1 MTVGVGFIGAGIVS
15 ELYAQ
20 AIERGAPARFVG
32 VYDPDRAKAEAL
44 ARRLRGRAFDSRD
57 ALLAHS
63 EVEAC
68 IVLSPN
74 HAHVDDALACLAAH
88 KHVLV
93 EKPIAETFEAVEAL
107 AEAARRS
114 ARVCMPAHNYI
125 YSPSLQ
131 RARRLLEERR
141 FGTVA
146 SYWILYNIF
155 HAEEVAKHY
164 GGVLRE
170 VAVHHAYSLLYLAGR
185 PINVSARTSRVH
197 DETLDAEDQ
206 VAPRCEMP
214 GGALAIAGQF
224 RRLDPTPDPWT
235 VLYKIL
241 GEKGGVSFSWN
252 DAIFADA
259 GGPAWGIVN
268 YVDSFHDQL
277 THFIDRVIPGR
288 AEPLSTLQDAAD
300 ALATSLRPNFG
311 SKWRRDL
318 DPLSRAELSRICRRR
333 CPICSFAAYPHTN
346 SRFPRSPKRRG
357 KKRVAPRCAPP
368 STRSW
373 SWTSRYPS

>member
-1 MTVGVGFIGAGIVS
+1 MTVGVGVIGAGIVS

-32 VYDPDRAKAEAL
+32 VYDPDRARSEAL
-44 ARRLRGRAFDSRD
+44 ARRLGGRPFDSRD
-57 ALLAHS
+57 ALLADR

-68 IVLSPN
+68 LILSPN
-74 HAHVDDALACLAAH
+74 HAHVDDALTCLGVH

-93 EKPIAETFEAVEAL
+93 EKPIAETHEAVEAL
-107 AEAARRS
+107 AQAARRS

-125 YSPSLQ
+125 YNPSLQ
-131 RARRLLEERR
+131 RARRLLEEKR

-185 PINVSARTSRVH
+185 PLNVSARTSRVH
-197 DETLDAEDQ
+197 YETLEAEDQ
-206 VAPRCEMP
+206 VALCCEMP
-214 GGALAIAGQF
+214 GGALANLWVSFAAS
-224 RRLDPTPDPWT
+224 DPTSDPWT
-235 VLYKIL
+235 VVYKIL
-241 GEKGGVSFSWN
+241 GEKGGVSFTWN

-259 GGPAWGIVN
+259 GGPAWGVVN

-277 THFIDRVIPGR
+277 THFLDSVIPGR
-288 AEPLSTLQDAAD
+288 AAPLSTLQDAAD
-300 ALATSLRPNFG
+300 ALAIVAAAESSVENHGAAVPIDYRALR
-311 SKWRRDL
+311 
-318 DPLSRAELSRICRRR
+318 
-333 CPICSFAAYPHTN
+333 
-346 SRFPRSPKRRG
+346 
-357 KKRVAPRCAPP
+357 
-368 STRSW
+368 
-373 SWTSRYPS
+373 